1 MNQLEQLWASDRVDA
16 VDAATIKAIAEINTL
31 RLRLNV
37 FETQQTPGLTADG
50 LKYMQQTVADAS
62 TSLFKVLATLTSL
75 KEGDTK

>member
-16 VDAATIKAIAEINTL
+16 ADAATIKAIAEINTL
-31 RLRLNV
+31 RLRLNA
-37 FETQQTPGLTADG
+37 FETRQTPGLTADG
-50 LKYMQQTVADAS
+50 LKHMQQAVADAS